1 MLEYVRS
8 RSENVSTFLQKFWF
22 AFLQKKPSLA
32 VWAVAPLDVG
42 EQYIKAA
49 FTMQFLEV
57 QRDRS
62 QGQTWLDAFFVQNH
76 WKFYK
81 KFIEIGKFNWNYRH
95 VRKILECY
103 VYRLHSPCNFWKFN
117 SSGLKVRPDWMPFF
131 VQNHCK
137 FYNKFIEIREFNW
150 KYRHIGKNVEDY
162 IHIGCFH
169 HAIFG
174 SSTCRLKVRSDWMSF
189 FCKITAKFIKCSI
202 ANRCLFTFI
211 QYL

>member
-1 MLEYVRS
+1 MSPYEKEICLWLLHIWLRFRHYCDCCCFP
-8 RSENVSTFLQKFWF
+8 FL
-22 AFLQKKPSLA
+22 
-32 VWAVAPLDVG
+32 
-42 EQYIKAA
+42 
-49 FTMQFLEV
+49 
-57 QRDRS
+57 
-62 QGQTWLDAFFVQNH
+62 NH
-76 WKFYK
+76 AKIRFCGIRNITYSIFY
-81 KFIEIGKFNWNYRH
+81 
-95 VRKILECY
+95 ILECY